1 MINVCQVIIIIQSLL
16 IWASTKV
23 PSPIFKVVEL
33 LTYFQLACRFS
44 NVAYRLSHLC
54 FLHLMFVLHNVTNNQ
69 QHLRILTHE
78 PMSFF
83 MKKQHLK
90 MILLRTIFSD
100 KVFKNDLPQIF
111 FMQKKF

>member
-1 MINVCQVIIIIQSLL
+1 
-16 IWASTKV
+16 
-23 PSPIFKVVEL
+23 
-33 LTYFQLACRFS
+33 
-44 NVAYRLSHLC
+44 
-54 FLHLMFVLHNVTNNQ
+54 
-69 QHLRILTHE
+69 
-78 PMSFF
+78 MSFF